1 MQQTDDKPS
10 PPSTQVPAA
19 TIEHIR
25 ANHIVEVTRVVPCA
39 ECQAPICIVQ
49 LNAWPFLLAYD
60 ATPTNANW
68 SIWTTDLL
76 YDQHTCP
83 ICPPWSVKDWD
94 DAFPGYGMLM
104 KRSLSRM

>member
-1 MQQTDDKPS
+1 MQTHNKTSLPL
-10 PPSTQVPAA
+10 TQVPAD
-19 TIEHIR
+19 TIER
-25 ANHIVEVTRVVPCA
+25 VSGNHIIEVKRVVPCA

-49 LNAWPFLLAYD
+49 LNAWPCLRAYD
-60 ATPTNANW
+60 ATPTNADW

-76 YDQHTCP
+76 FDEHDCIVYPT
-83 ICPPWSVKDWD
+83 WTAEDWD